1 VNAKHLIL
9 IIAAASAL
17 SACTQA
23 DLNNFSQGLDALSE
37 GLNGAAAIQR
47 AMQPPRPTITT
58 CDAYPSTYRVYYAC
72 QTR

>member
-1 VNAKHLIL
+1 MKHLIL
-9 IIAAASAL
+9 IIATVSAL

-23 DLNNFSQGLDALSE
+23 DLDNFSQGLDALSE
-37 GLNGAAAIQR
+37 GLNDVAAIQG
-47 AMQPPRPTITT
+47 AMRPSQPTITT